1 MPNITNEDF
10 KIIKNSTFKKKLS
23 LNKNINF
30 MFAGNIGTA
39 QNIDFILKLA
49 NRMKD
54 SKQIKFLI
62 VGGGSMLNKLIRI
75 KKKNKLDNLIF
86 FGHKNKYEMRNYFS
100 VADFMILTLKD
111 RKNF

>member
-10 KIIKNSTFKKKLS
+10 KIIKNSTLKKLS

-75 KKKNKLDNLIF
+75 KKNKLDNLIF
-86 FGHKNKYEMRNYFS
+86 LVTKINMR
-100 VADFMILTLKD
+100 
-111 RKNF
+111 